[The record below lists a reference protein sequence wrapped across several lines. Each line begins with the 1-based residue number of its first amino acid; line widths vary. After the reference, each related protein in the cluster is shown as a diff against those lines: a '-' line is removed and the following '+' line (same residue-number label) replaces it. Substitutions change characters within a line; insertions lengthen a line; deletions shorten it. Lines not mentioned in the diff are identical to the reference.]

1 MTADAPARTIY
12 FVVGESSG
20 DALGADLM
28 DHLARMEQ
36 RVDFIGLAGP
46 KMQARG
52 MQTLFDISRISVM
65 GISDVLARLP
75 SLANRIRH
83 TASDICRIQP
93 DAVVLIDS
101 PEFAFRVARRV
112 KRKFPAIPIIKY
124 ICPSVWAWRPG
135 RAADMAGYLDHVLA
149 ILPFEPQLLAD
160 LGGPPATYVGHPL
173 VWEMAQRP
181 APAKRPKSG
190 QKNLLILPGSR
201 LTEVRLLLSDFQ
213 KTLEVLQ
220 QRNPDITAV
229 LPAVDHIADEIR
241 QSVSKWSVR
250 PEIVTGE
257 DAKRKAFEEADVALA
272 ASGTVLLELALY
284 RIPMISIY
292 RLDWLTHMVRHLIT
306 GWSAALPN
314 LIADEAFVPER
325 IGDMVRPGWFARA
338 IEALLRDGPERQSQL
353 EGFERMAARMHTS
366 QPPGMLAALKIDEL
380 IRNRSR

>member
-1 MTADAPARTIY
+1 MTFETPQRTIY

-28 DHLARMEQ
+28 DHLARLDQ
-36 RVDFIGLAGP
+36 RFAFVGLAGP

-52 MQTLFDISRISVM
+52 MQSLFDIAQISVM
-65 GISDVLARLP
+65 GIAGVVARLP
-75 SLANRIRH
+75 SIARNIRL
-83 TASDICRIQP
+83 TARDICRRRP

-112 KRKFPAIPIIKY
+112 KRELSTTPIIKY

-135 RAADMAGYLDHVLA
+135 RAADMARYLDHVLA

-173 VWEMAQRP
+173 AWEMAQKPVQDRHAASP
-181 APAKRPKSG
+181 ARR
-190 QKNLLILPGSR
+190 LLLLPGSR
-201 LTEVRLLLSDFQ
+201 LTEIRVLLPDIE
-213 KTLEVLQ
+213 KTLEILKE
-220 QRNPDITAV
+220 RSPGITAV
-229 LPAVDHIADEIR
+229 LPAVDHLADEIER
-241 QSVSKWSVR
+241 TTSTWAVR
-250 PEIVTGE
+250 PEIVRGE
-257 DAKRKAFEEADVALA
+257 DEKRKAFEEADVALA

-338 IEALLRDGPERQSQL
+338 IEALLREGPERQSQL
-353 EGFERMAARMHTS
+353 DGFERMVAKMYS
-366 QPPGMLAALKIDEL
+366 PEPPGMLAARKIDEL
-380 IRNRSR
+380 IRQSGG